1 MRENHGDPHE
11 NRDPHDPHDHPDP
24 HKKPKKEK
32 RRRRHGGLIF
42 TLILI
47 ITILILILVLFN
59 PFGWGDGS
67 GFFGGKG
74 DSSGESGGSSS
85 SSSSEISSEISDTV
99 VIKID
104 ENTITIDGKPCADE
118 NALKEMITA
127 IGTSRKYSL
136 DHSTAI
142 KETYDKVKAVLV
154 ELQDA
159 LGIEVDFN
167 E

>member
-1 MRENHGDPHE
+1 MRDEHRDPHE
-11 NRDPHDPHDHPDP
+11 KHE
-24 HKKPKKEK
+24 KPKKEK

-42 TLILI
+42 ILILI
-47 ITILILILVLFN
+47 IIILILILVLFN
-59 PFGWGDGS
+59 PFGWGGGS
-67 GFFGGKG
+67 GFFGGQG
-74 DSSGESGGSSS
+74 DNSGNSGSSS

-99 VIKID
+99 IIKID
-104 ENTITIDGKPCADE
+104 ENTITIDGEPCADE
-118 NALKEMITA
+118 NALKEKITD
-127 IGTSRKYSL
+127 IGASKKYSL